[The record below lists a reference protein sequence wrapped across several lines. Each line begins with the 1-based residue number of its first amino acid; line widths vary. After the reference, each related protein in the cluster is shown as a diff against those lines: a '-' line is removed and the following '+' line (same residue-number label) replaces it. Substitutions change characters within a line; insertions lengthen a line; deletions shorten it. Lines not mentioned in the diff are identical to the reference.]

1 MLKCCDALRLPILTD
16 FSVLLTSNLSGIVEP
31 LPHVEMPV
39 SHSEMPKQ
47 ASQAKRCAAY
57 AGSGEID
64 TSNESA
70 PSQQIALASPSFAS
84 SASRISKQFKQKHC

>member
-1 MLKCCDALRLPILTD
+1 
-16 FSVLLTSNLSGIVEP
+16 
-31 LPHVEMPV
+31 
-39 SHSEMPKQ
+39 MPKQ

-84 SASRISKQFKQKHC
+84 SSSKSSSMFKQKHC

>member
-1 MLKCCDALRLPILTD
+1 M
-16 FSVLLTSNLSGIVEP
+16 SNLLGIVEP

-39 SHSEMPKQ
+39 SHSEMPKH
-47 ASQAKRCAAY
+47 AAKPSAALRML
-57 AGSGEID
+57 GRGEID

-84 SASRISKQFKQKHC
+84 SSSKSSKQFKQKHC